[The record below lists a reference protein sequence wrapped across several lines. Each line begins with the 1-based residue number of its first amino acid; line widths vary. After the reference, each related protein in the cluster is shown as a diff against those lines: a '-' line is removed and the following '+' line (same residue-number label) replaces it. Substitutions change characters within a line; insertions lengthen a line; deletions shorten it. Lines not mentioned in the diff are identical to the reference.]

1 MRSGLIKALL
11 PLMVAGA
18 WLAPVAGAVPDPEF
32 GKGCD
37 TTPTGSL
44 IDQFGYRTIC
54 DGYIRE
60 DGSWERQRIFWGRS
74 NRVCVPTAT
83 FRRCTD
89 LDDVPRHVYSKD
101 VYDVRPETIPFGEPG
116 WIE

>member
-1 MRSGLIKALL
+1 MRFGLIRALL
-11 PLMVAGA
+11 ALLVAGTV
-18 WLAPVAGAVPDPEF
+18 LAPAAGAFPDPEF

-37 TTPTGSL
+37 TMPTGSL

-54 DGYIRE
+54 DGYIRP

-74 NRVCVPTAT
+74 NRVCVPGGLI
-83 FRRCTD
+83 RRCTD
-89 LDDVPRHVYSKD
+89 MADVPIHVYSKD
-101 VYDVRPETIPFGEPG
+101 VYDVRPDAIPFGEPG